1 LYWPEWQYVFGQ
13 ASFNCEQVLLGDEST
28 ELSLIP
34 DFMKEFQDCQ
44 GLDPKVSEASF
55 ELFTT
60 NESLRKL
67 AMESKWEPLLEA
79 LEAM

>member
-1 LYWPEWQYVFGQ
+1 
-13 ASFNCEQVLLGDEST
+13 
-28 ELSLIP
+28 
-34 DFMKEFQDCQ
+34 MKEFQDCQ

>member
-1 LYWPEWQYVFGQ
+1 MFGQ
-13 ASFNCEQVLLGDEST
+13 ASFNCEQVLLGEIRKSQENEST

-44 GLDPKVSEASF
+44 GLDPKVPEASF